1 MQSCCGFVLHFSVEN
16 EKGPE
21 IMDSTLRIAR
31 MLVERIVAAETP
43 RAVEAKA
50 LAEVIRSL
58 RAYRWVG
65 IYDVWPESVSAI
77 AWSGPEGPAY
87 PVFPITGG
95 LTAAAIRERKT
106 IVVGDVR
113 NDPRYLTALG
123 NTLSEM
129 IVPVLDS
136 AGKKVVG
143 TIDVESELADAFSG
157 EEAAEIEEFARLA
170 LPLWTSGFVVND
182 ED

>member
-1 MQSCCGFVLHFSVEN
+1 
-16 EKGPE
+16 
-21 IMDSTLRIAR
+21 MDSALQTSR
-31 MLVERIVAAETP
+31 MLVERIVAAETA
-43 RAVEAKA
+43 RAVRAKA

-65 IYDVWPESVSAI
+65 IYDVGPESVSVI
-77 AWSGPEGPAY
+77 ACTGPECPAY
-87 PVFPITGG
+87 PVFPISGG
-95 LTAAAIRERKT
+95 LTAVAIREKKT

-136 AGKKVVG
+136 AGQKVVG
-143 TIDVESELADAFSG
+143 TIDVESEHLNAFDSAAQALLEECARVLTDSG
-157 EEAAEIEEFARLA
+157 TAAVVSPTAVRL
-170 LPLWTSGFVVND
+170 SFKC
-182 ED
+182 

>member
-1 MQSCCGFVLHFSVEN
+1 
-16 EKGPE
+16 
-21 IMDSTLRIAR
+21 MDSALQIAR
-31 MLVERIVAAETP
+31 TLMERIVAAELP
-43 RAVEAKA
+43 RAVKAKA

-65 IYDVWPESVSAI
+65 IYDVGPESVSVI
-77 AWSGPEGPAY
+77 AWTGPEGPAH
-87 PVFPITGG
+87 PVFPIRSG
-95 LTAAAIRERKT
+95 LTSAAICEKKT

-136 AGKKVVG
+136 AGQKVIG
-143 TIDVESELADAFSG
+143 TIDVESELANAFSV
-157 EEAAEIEEFARLA
+157 EQATEIEEFARLA
-170 LPLWTSGFVVND
+170 LPLWNPRLAAD
-182 ED
+182 HLN

>member
-1 MQSCCGFVLHFSVEN
+1 
-16 EKGPE
+16 
-21 IMDSTLRIAR
+21 MDSALQTSR

-43 RAVEAKA
+43 RAVRAKA

-65 IYDVWPESVSAI
+65 IYDVGPESVSVI
-77 AWSGPEGPAY
+77 AWTGPECPAY

-95 LTAAAIRERKT
+95 LTAVAIREKKT

-113 NDPRYLTALG
+113 NDARYLTALG

-136 AGKKVVG
+136 AGQKVVG
-143 TIDVESELADAFSG
+143 TIDVESEWAGAFSG
-157 EEAAEIEEFARLA
+157 EQAAEIDEFARLA
-170 LPLWTSGFVVND
+170 LPLWAAGLVVND

>member
-1 MQSCCGFVLHFSVEN
+1 
-16 EKGPE
+16 
-21 IMDSTLRIAR
+21 MDSGLRTSRI
-31 MLVERIVAAETP
+31 LIERIVAAETP
-43 RAVEAKA
+43 RAVKAKA
-50 LAEVIRSL
+50 LAEVIRSV

-65 IYDVWPESVSAI
+65 IYDVGLEFVSAI

-87 PVFPITGG
+87 PVFPISGG
-95 LTAAAIRERKT
+95 LTAAAIREKKT

-136 AGKKVVG
+136 AGQKVVG
-143 TIDVESELADAFSG
+143 TIDVESGLADAFSG
-157 EEAAEIEEFARLA
+157 EQATVIEEFARLA
-170 LPLWTSGFVVND
+170 LPLWKYGRAVD
-182 ED
+182 DQD

>member
-1 MQSCCGFVLHFSVEN
+1 
-16 EKGPE
+16 
-21 IMDSTLRIAR
+21 MDLALQTAR
-31 MLVERIVAAETP
+31 ALIERIVAAETP
-43 RAVEAKA
+43 CAVKAKA

-65 IYDVWPESVSAI
+65 IYQVGKESVSVI
-77 AWSGPEGPAY
+77 AWTGPEAPAY
-87 PVFPITGG
+87 PVFPLTSG
-95 LTAAAIRERKT
+95 LTSAAIREKKT

-136 AGKKVVG
+136 SGQKVIG
-143 TIDVESELADAFSG
+143 TIDVESELANAFSV
-157 EEAAEIEEFARLA
+157 EQAAEIEEFARLA
-170 LPLWTSGFVVND
+170 LPLWTSGLAAND

>member
-1 MQSCCGFVLHFSVEN
+1 V
-16 EKGPE
+16 
-21 IMDSTLRIAR
+21 DSALQTSR

-43 RAVEAKA
+43 RAVRAKA

-65 IYDVWPESVSAI
+65 IYDVGPESVSVI
-77 AWSGPEGPAY
+77 AWTGPEGPAY
-87 PVFPITGG
+87 PVFPITAG
-95 LTAAAIRERKT
+95 LTAVAIGEKQT

-136 AGKKVVG
+136 AGQKVVG
-143 TIDVESELADAFSG
+143 TIDVESELANAFSA
-157 EEAAEIEEFARLA
+157 EQTAEIEEFARLA
-170 LPLWTSGFVVND
+170 LPLWAAGHVVND